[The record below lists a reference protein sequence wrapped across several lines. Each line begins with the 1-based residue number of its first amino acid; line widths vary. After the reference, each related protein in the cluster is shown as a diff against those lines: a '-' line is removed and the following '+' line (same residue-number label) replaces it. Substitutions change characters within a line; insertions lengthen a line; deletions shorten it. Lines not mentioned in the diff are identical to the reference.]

1 MGQSP
6 YGHKELE
13 ITEVTKHARTH
24 THTHTRNS
32 SKMNVTTTPFLQVR
46 NAGFKEKKMT

>member
-13 ITEVTKHARTH
+13 ITEVTKRARTH
-24 THTHTRNS
+24 THTHTCNS

>member
-24 THTHTRNS
+24 THTHTHMQQLKDECYNYS
-32 SKMNVTTTPFLQVR
+32 LFT
-46 NAGFKEKKMT
+46 GEKCRI